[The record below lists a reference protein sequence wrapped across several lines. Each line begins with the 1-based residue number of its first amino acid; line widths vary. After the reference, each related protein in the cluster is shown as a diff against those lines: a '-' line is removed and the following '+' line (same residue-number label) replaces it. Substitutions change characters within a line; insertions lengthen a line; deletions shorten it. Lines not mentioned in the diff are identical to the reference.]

1 MEKATHIGEKIKNL
15 RQDKL
20 MTQADLAGDRM
31 TRSMLS
37 LLEHGNS
44 EPSLSTL
51 RYLAERL
58 RVSPAFLLAD
68 ADEAEAFRRDKQ
80 MRELRI
86 AYAMKEY
93 RICRDI
99 CLSAESPDDERLLL
113 LAECSIALAVESV
126 MGGALY
132 EVGELLE
139 SALSA
144 AAQTKYQAAHIY
156 AEAAVLSRYLR
167 RFSETFDSDA
177 EDEARS
183 RGISFYAAA
192 ANPFCLYAL
201 LLFAIE
207 DAGRTT
213 EELRRR
219 LEGEIATLAMS
230 SSPLAAHL
238 EAVLLFREERVEEA
252 SVAFGRLLYG
262 GDSLPK
268 TVIYEI
274 FRDREACCRELS
286 DYDGVY
292 ESVRAQNDLLAQL
305 LSPH

>member
-1 MEKATHIGEKIKNL
+1 MHIGERIKHL
-15 RQDKL
+15 RQEKL

-58 RVSPAFLLAD
+58 RVSPAYLLAD
-68 ADEAEAFRRDKQ
+68 ATELEAFRRDKQ

-99 CLSAESPDDERLLL
+99 CLSSSSGDDELFLL
-113 LAECSIALAVESV
+113 LAECSIALAVECIT
-126 MGGALY
+126 GGTLRA
-132 EVGELLE
+132 VGELLE

-144 AAQTKYQAAHIY
+144 ASMTKYQAAHIY
-156 AEAAVLSRYLR
+156 AEAAMLSRYLR

-177 EDEARS
+177 EDEARA
-183 RGISFYAAA
+183 RGISCYAAA
-192 ANPFCLYAL
+192 VDPFCLYAI

-207 DAGRTT
+207 GAGRPTD
-213 EELRRR
+213 ELRSR
-219 LEGEIATLAMS
+219 LAGEIATLAMS
-230 SSPLAAHL
+230 APSLAAHL
-238 EAVLLFREERVEEA
+238 EAVLLFREARFAEA
-252 SVAFGRLLYG
+252 AESFTQLLHG
-262 GDSLPK
+262 GDPLPK
-268 TVIYEI
+268 TVVYEI
-274 FRDREACCRELS
+274 FRDREVCSREMA

-292 ESVRAQNDLLAQL
+292 AAVRAQNDLLAQL

>member
-1 MEKATHIGEKIKNL
+1 MEKAMHIGEKIKNL

-51 RYLAERL
+51 RYLASRL

-93 RICRDI
+93 QICRDI
-99 CLSAESPDDERLLL
+99 CLSAESADDELLLL
-113 LAECSIALAVESV
+113 LAECSIALAVECITS
-126 MGGALY
+126 GTLHA
-132 EVGELLE
+132 VGELLE

-144 AAQTKYQAAHIY
+144 AEKTKYQTAHIY
-156 AEAAVLSRYLR
+156 AEAAMLSRYLR

-183 RGISFYAAA
+183 RGISFYASAGD
-192 ANPFCLYAL
+192 PFCLYAI

-207 DAGRTT
+207 GA
-213 EELRRR
+213 EQPVSALRSRI
-219 LEGEIATLAMS
+219 EGEIATLAMS
-230 SSPLAAHL
+230 STPLAEHL
-238 EAVLLFREERVEEA
+238 EAVLLFREARFEEA
-252 SVAFGRLLYG
+252 STAFGRLLYG
-262 GDSLPK
+262 DDPLPK
-268 TVIYEI
+268 PVVYEI
-274 FRDREACCRELS
+274 FRDRAACCRELS

-292 ESVRAQNDLLAQL
+292 EAVRAQNDLLAQL
-305 LSPH
+305 LSAH

>member
-1 MEKATHIGEKIKNL
+1 MEEQTHIGERIKHL
-15 RQDKL
+15 RQEKL

-51 RYLAERL
+51 RYLASRL

-68 ADEAEAFRRDKQ
+68 ADELAAFRRDKQ

-99 CLSAESPDDERLLL
+99 CLSAESDDDELLLL
-113 LAECSIALAVESV
+113 LAECSIALAVECVTS
-126 MGGALY
+126 GALHA
-132 EVGELLE
+132 VGELLE

-144 AAQTKYQAAHIY
+144 AAQTKYQTAHVY

-192 ANPFCLYAL
+192 AEPFCLYAL

-213 EELRRR
+213 EELRQR

-230 SSPLAAHL
+230 SPPLAAHL
-238 EAVLLFREERVEEA
+238 EAMLSFREAKLSSADEA
-252 SVAFGRLLYG
+252 YTQLLNS
-262 GDSLPK
+262 GDPLPK
-268 TVIYEI
+268 TVVYEI
-274 FRDREACCRELS
+274 FRDKEICCREMA

-292 ESVRAQNDLLAQL
+292 AAMRAQNDLLAQL
-305 LSPH
+305 LSQH